1 MRSALLHSSA
11 VPSFGLKEPVIAV
24 RVAQAWLALGCIAV
38 LCLPASRGYSEW
50 IGWLPLWLVIMP
62 AAQLAM
68 LRWRLLASAS
78 RKSWRRLSHFHGD
91 CNRPAAIPSGD
102 APIDFIQQQSTQN
115 IDQPIIRTA
124 S

>member
-78 RKSWRRLSHFHGD
+78 RKSWRRLSHFHGESAP
-91 CNRPAAIPSGD
+91 RRARRVRGSARVWRARRRTD
-102 APIDFIQQQSTQN
+102 ALL
-115 IDQPIIRTA
+115 TA
-124 S
+124 LLLR